1 MLTVHLAVTWFMTGV
16 IWFVQLVH
24 YPLFAAAAGPSFAAY
39 HRRHLALV
47 TWVVAPAMLVELATG
62 LLLAWAPPP
71 ELSPW
76 TTTAGLVLLAII
88 WLSTALVRVIV
99 TPFACGSIRNSVMP
113 SRLSTSPEV
122 RADTMSRSATCP
134 SITCSFLPLSL
145 YLPALPVARVAILNG
160 A

>member
-1 MLTVHLAVTWFMTGV
+1 MLAVHLAVTWFMTGV

-24 YPLFAAAAGPSFAAY
+24 YPLFTAAAGPSFGAY

-71 ELSPW
+71 GLSTW

-88 WLSTALVRVIV
+88 WLSTALVQVPCHNRLRDRFDAAAQRRLV
-99 TPFACGSIRNSVMP
+99 ASNWIRTASW
-113 SRLSTSPEV
+113 SA
-122 RADTMSRSATCP
+122 RALMFSAA
-134 SITCSFLPLSL
+134 SW
-145 YLPALPVARVAILNG
+145 
-160 A
+160 

>member
-1 MLTVHLAVTWFMTGV
+1 MLAVHLAVTWFMTGV

-71 ELSPW
+71 GLSPW
-76 TTTAGLVLLAII
+76 TPTAGLALLAII
-88 WLSTALVRVIV
+88 WLSTALVQVPCHDRLRSGFDAAKHRRLV
-99 TPFACGSIRNSVMP
+99 TSNWIRTASWSARALM
-113 SRLSTSPEV
+113 LS
-122 RADTMSRSATCP
+122 
-134 SITCSFLPLSL
+134 
-145 YLPALPVARVAILNG
+145 G
-160 A
+160 ASW